1 MELIMNTI
9 TFNNVSYTEAALNNL
24 SGPALVDLF
33 NAVSEALNTGKPVA
47 RFADKKS
54 AVSRTWKL
62 LQQLP
67 VETAAAKVVEE
78 VEEVV
83 TAPVASSN
91 WATALLAPSKKET
104 PVKKPAKSRGTNLA
118 APGFAPLPCREG
130 SKQAL
135 LLDVLSREGG
145 ATMDEL
151 VAALS
156 GGNKPWTEATVR
168 SGFGWDM
175 KLKGYGVRSVFD
187 EEGTERFV
195 IVLPAGTKGIPAH
208 TPLKGKAKSDAR
220 QARLEV

>member
-1 MELIMNTI
+1 MNTI
-9 TFNNVSYTEAALNNL
+9 TFNNVSYTEAVLNSL
-24 SGPALVDLF
+24 SGPALVTLF

-62 LQQLP
+62 LEQLP
-67 VETAAAKVVEE
+67 VETAAAEVVEE

-91 WATALLAPSKKET
+91 WATALLATSHKET
-104 PVKKPAKSRGTNLA
+104 TVKKPAKSRGTNLA

-135 LLDVLSREGG
+135 LLDVLSTEGG

-208 TPLKGKAKSDAR
+208 TPLKGKAKADAR

>member
-1 MELIMNTI
+1 MNTI
-9 TFNNVSYTEAALNNL
+9 TFNNVSYTEAVLNSL
-24 SGPALVDLF
+24 SGPALVTLF

-62 LQQLP
+62 LEQLP
-67 VETAAAKVVEE
+67 VEAAAAAPVVEE

-104 PVKKPAKSRGTNLA
+104 PVKKSAKSRGTNLV
-118 APGFAPLPCREG
+118 APGFLPLPCREG

-135 LLDVLSREGG
+135 LLDTLSREGG
-145 ATMDEL
+145 ATMEEL
-151 VAALS
+151 ITALS

-187 EEGTERFV
+187 EAGVERFI
-195 IVLPAGTKGIPAH
+195 IVLPEGAKGIPAH
-208 TPLKGKAKSDAR
+208 TPLKGKTKAKDA
-220 QARLEV
+220 ATA

>member
-1 MELIMNTI
+1 MTKI
-9 TFNNVSYTEAALNNL
+9 TFNNASYTEAALNNL
-24 SGPALVDLF
+24 SGSALVELF
-33 NAVSEALNTGKPVA
+33 NAVSEVLNTGKPVS

-67 VETAAAKVVEE
+67 VEAAAAAAPVVEE
-78 VEEVV
+78 VAEVV
-83 TAPVASSN
+83 SAPVASSN

-104 PVKKPAKSRGTNLA
+104 PVKKSAKSRGTNLV

-151 VAALS
+151 IAALS

-187 EEGTERFV
+187 EAGVERFV
-195 IVLPAGTKGIPAH
+195 IVLPEGAKGIPAH
-208 TPLKGKAKSDAR
+208 TPLKGKAKADAR
-220 QARLEV
+220 QARLPEVA

>member
-1 MELIMNTI
+1 MTKI
-9 TFNNVSYTEAALNNL
+9 TFNNVSYTEAVLNSL
-24 SGPALVDLF
+24 SGPALVTLF

-62 LQQLP
+62 LEQLP
-67 VETAAAKVVEE
+67 VEAAAAAPVVEE

-104 PVKKPAKSRGTNLA
+104 PVKKSAKSRGTNLV
-118 APGFAPLPCREG
+118 APGFLPLPCREG

-151 VAALS
+151 IAALS

-187 EEGTERFV
+187 EAGVERFI
-195 IVLPAGTKGIPAH
+195 IVLPEGAKGIPAH
-208 TPLKGKAKSDAR
+208 TPLKGKTKAKDAPP
-220 QARLEV
+220 A

>member
-1 MELIMNTI
+1 MTKI
-9 TFNNVSYTEAALNNL
+9 TFNNASYTEATLNNL
-24 SGPALVDLF
+24 SGSAFVELF
-33 NAVSEALNTGKPVA
+33 NAVSEVLNTGKPVA

-67 VETAAAKVVEE
+67 VVEE

-83 TAPVASSN
+83 SAPVASTN

-145 ATMDEL
+145 ATMEEL

-208 TPLKGKAKSDAR
+208 TPLKGKAKADAR